1 MYRTE
6 RAMSPRAKPT
16 RRPSKLVP
24 TILGMLIAGVGF
36 TTLMVRLEATREGYR
51 LSALHQEIAKLQ
63 DENRGLRL
71 EAAQLSSQ
79 ERLRALASRYH
90 LAPPGRGQ
98 VVMLP

>member
-1 MYRTE
+1 MTART
-6 RAMSPRAKPT
+6 KPT

-24 TILGMLIAGVGF
+24 TVLGALIAGVGF
-36 TTLMVRLEATREGYR
+36 TTLMARLEVTREGYR
-51 LSALHQEIAKLQ
+51 LSALHEEIAKLQ
-63 DENRGLRL
+63 DTNRELRL

-79 ERLRALASRYH
+79 ERLRALAPRYH

>member
-1 MYRTE
+1 MNART
-6 RAMSPRAKPT
+6 KPT

-24 TILGMLIAGVGF
+24 ALLGMLIAGVGF
-36 TTLMVRLEATREGYR
+36 TTLMIRLEVTREGYR
-51 LSALHQEIAKLQ
+51 LSALHEEIAKLQ

-71 EAAQLSSQ
+71 AAAQLSSQ
-79 ERLRALASRYH
+79 ERLRALAPRYQ

>member
-6 RAMSPRAKPT
+6 LAMSRRVKPT
-16 RRPSKLVP
+16 RRPSKIVP
-24 TILGMLIAGVGF
+24 TILGALIAIVGF
-36 TTLMVRLEATREGYR
+36 ATLMIRLQMTQEGYR
-51 LSALHQEIAKLQ
+51 LSALHEEIAKLQ

-71 EAAQLSSQ
+71 TAAQLSSH
-79 ERLRALASRYH
+79 ERLRALAPQYH

>member
-1 MYRTE
+1 
-6 RAMSPRAKPT
+6 MSPRTKPT

-24 TILGMLIAGVGF
+24 AILGMLIAAVGF
-36 TTLMVRLEATREGYR
+36 TTLMIRLELTREGYR
-51 LSALHQEIAKLQ
+51 LSALHEEIAKLQ
-63 DENRGLRL
+63 DTNRELRL

-79 ERLRALASRYH
+79 ERLRALAPRYH